1 MLITES
7 QYSDNLTMTNKKNSA
22 ATDEDSSETADFEN
36 FSQDRSLT
44 HFSQVTSRFEINEY

>member
-7 QYSDNLTMTNKKNSA
+7 QYSDNLTMTDEKNSA
-22 ATDEDSSETADFEN
+22 VTDEDNSETTDFEN

-44 HFSQVTSRFEINEY
+44 HFSQVTSRSEINEY